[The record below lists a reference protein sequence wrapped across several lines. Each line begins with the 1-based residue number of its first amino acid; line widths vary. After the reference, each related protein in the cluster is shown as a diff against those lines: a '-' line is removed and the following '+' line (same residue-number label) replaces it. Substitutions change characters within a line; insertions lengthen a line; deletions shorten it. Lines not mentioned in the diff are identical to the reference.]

1 MNTTYNLIQDI
12 AFINDFI
19 DQHHIS
25 FYKQCPI
32 TIQTLSSYKCI
43 DSIFPNSID
52 DEDELYV
59 YLHEHSQDLRKL
71 RHIVYHSLVEL
82 YHIYFGK
89 IGTNTEHQ
97 SKQDAINKHRDY
109 LYSKLKEET
118 IDFEEDYSYFLHN
131 ITLNYNSHS
140 IDFYRHTFND
150 IIEII
155 F

>member
-1 MNTTYNLIQDI
+1 MNTTYNLPQDI

-19 DQHHIS
+19 DQHNIS

-43 DSIFPNSID
+43 DSIFPMH

-89 IGTNTEHQ
+89 IGTNTEYQ

-109 LYSKLKEET
+109 LYSRLKEET
-118 IDFEEDYSYFLHN
+118 TDFEQDYFYFLHN

>member
-1 MNTTYNLIQDI
+1 MNTTYNLPQDI

-19 DQHHIS
+19 DQHNIS

-43 DSIFPNSID
+43 DSIFPMH

-89 IGTNTEHQ
+89 I
-97 SKQDAINKHRDY
+97 
-109 LYSKLKEET
+109 
-118 IDFEEDYSYFLHN
+118 
-131 ITLNYNSHS
+131 
-140 IDFYRHTFND
+140 
-150 IIEII
+150 
-155 F
+155 